1 MEMMKELDAL
11 FKPRSIA
18 IVGAS
23 RKPGKI
29 GYTILRNIIEYG
41 YRGRVYPINPKA
53 DEILGLKAYPSVLK
67 VPDEIDAAVI
77 AVPSHI
83 VLSVARECGEKGV
96 KVLVV
101 ITAGFGEAG
110 NVEAERELV
119 RIARTYGMRI
129 LGPNIF
135 GVAYT
140 PSRLN
145 ATFGPKDIREGNIAF
160 ISQSGALGIALMG
173 WTVMEEIGLSALVSI
188 GNMADL
194 DVVEVSR
201 YLADDPNTKVIAIYL
216 EGLKPGTGRRFV
228 EVMKEVVLKKPVIV
242 IKAGRS
248 LRGAVAAASHTGSL
262 AGSDNVYDAAF
273 RQTGVLRAY
282 SVEEMFDWAR
292 AFACQPLP
300 RSRRTIIITNGGGVG
315 VLATDAAEEHGL
327 DLIQPSPS
335 LRERFQKAMPWFG
348 SPRNPVDLTGQALV
362 DNYVEAL
369 RVAYESSDI
378 DDIVLLYCRT
388 AILDPRDLAK
398 AVIDVHREYMDK
410 GKPIVVGM
418 VGGVDVYEAMK
429 ILNRECIPAYPS
441 PERAISSLAA
451 MARYM
456 EFTRKLRQKH
466 DQQSTQLSI
475 VSISRTPS

>member
-1 MEMMKELDAL
+1 MNSLDAL
-11 FKPRSIA
+11 FKPRSVAVI
-18 IVGAS
+18 GAS

-29 GYTILRNIIEYG
+29 GYTILKNIIDYG
-41 YRGRVYPINPKA
+41 YKGKIYPINPKA
-53 DEILGLKAYPSVLK
+53 SEILGLKAYPSVLD
-67 VPDEIDAAVI
+67 VPDDIDMAII
-77 AVPSHI
+77 AVPAHI
-83 VLSVARECGEKGV
+83 VLDVAKQCGEKGV
-96 KVLVV
+96 KILVV
-101 ITAGFGEAG
+101 ITAGFSEVG
-110 NVEAERELV
+110 NVEAEKKLIE
-119 RIARTYGMRI
+119 IARQYGMRV

-135 GVAYT
+135 GMAYT
-140 PSRLN
+140 PTRLN
-145 ATFGPKDIREGNIAF
+145 ATFGPKDIREGSIAF

-173 WTVMEEIGLSALVSI
+173 WTVMEEIGLSALVSV

-201 YLADDPNTKVIAIYL
+201 YLADDPDTRVIAIYL

-248 LRGAVAAASHTGSL
+248 KRGAVAAASHTGSL
-262 AGSDNVYDAAF
+262 AGSDNVYNAAF

-315 VLATDAAEEHGL
+315 VLATDAAEDYGL
-327 DLIQPSPS
+327 ELIQPDPM

-348 SPRNPVDLTGQALV
+348 SPRNPVDLTGQAV
-362 DNYVEAL
+362 VENYVEAL
-369 RVAYESSDI
+369 RVAYESSAI
-378 DDIVLLYCRT
+378 DNIVLLYCRT

-398 AVIDVHREYMDK
+398 AVIEVHEEYRDR

-418 VGGVDVYEAMK
+418 VGGLDVYEAMK
-429 ILNRECIPAYPS
+429 ILNRRCIPAYPS
-441 PERAISSLAA
+441 PERAVSSLAA
-451 MARYM
+451 MVRYM
-456 EFTRKLRQKH
+456 EFVRRHTE
-466 DQQSTQLSI
+466 
-475 VSISRTPS
+475 